1 MIKEESTF
9 PQLSCENHQRY
20 EAQKIPLDLI
30 EELMKLSSQLMCLIL
45 RDNDKFKE
53 LYDGQ

>member
-1 MIKEESTF
+1 MTLFNHLVRTIKDM
-9 PQLSCENHQRY
+9 